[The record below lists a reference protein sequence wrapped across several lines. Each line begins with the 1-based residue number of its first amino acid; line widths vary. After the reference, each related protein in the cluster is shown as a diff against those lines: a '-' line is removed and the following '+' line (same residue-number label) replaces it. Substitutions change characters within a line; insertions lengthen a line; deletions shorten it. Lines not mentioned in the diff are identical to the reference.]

1 MKLRCLLIDDEPPAL
16 KILARYIE
24 SINGLEIVGQCKN
37 AIEALDV
44 LQQKTVDVIFLDIK
58 MPHIIG
64 TDFLKN
70 LLHPP
75 KVIFVTAYREYAM
88 DGFELDAVDYLV
100 KPVSFERFFKA
111 ITKLHRIMGLQ
122 ADTATE
128 GNPKPPPFIYL
139 KVDREM
145 RKIFIDH
152 IQYIESWKDYVK
164 IFLED
169 GKNVLVKQS
178 ISSMGNLL
186 SDHKFIRVHRS
197 YIVSL
202 NKISGYTGGSLQLGE
217 SDEID
222 HLNPEETDQ
231 GIRGKL
237 TTKIRTKLTTLIRSN

>member
-16 KILARYIE
+16 KVLTRYIE
-24 SINGLEIVGQCKN
+24 SINGLEVVGQCKN

-70 LLHPP
+70 LSHPP
-75 KVIFVTAYREYAM
+75 KVIFVTAYREYAV

-111 ITKLHRIMGLQ
+111 ITKLNRVMGLQ
-122 ADTATE
+122 ADTVTDNA
-128 GNPKPPPFIYL
+128 PKPPSFIYL
-139 KVDREM
+139 KVDRDM
-145 RKIFIDH
+145 KKIFVND

-169 GKNVLVKQS
+169 GKHFLVKQS
-178 ISSMGNLL
+178 ISAMENLL
-186 SDHKFIRVHRS
+186 SERKFLRVHRS
-197 YIVSL
+197 FIVSFD
-202 NKISGYTGGSLQLGE
+202 KISGYNGVSVQLMGQ
-217 SDEID
+217 EIPIGRLYKQAVMERLHD
-222 HLNPEETDQ
+222 H
-231 GIRGKL
+231 
-237 TTKIRTKLTTLIRSN
+237 S